1 MKKLSLIFSI
11 LLCILVVSC
20 DSVNFGNVNNDDDA
34 VTAASTE
41 GLMAGAMNQF
51 FTLFGRNYH
60 TRPNLY
66 VQYQSQ
72 VVYTNEQRYN
82 LAPAPWG
89 GYYVGCLSN
98 LKQVVDITTADEVS
112 IATKSYGDPA
122 NQAGVAEIM
131 AAFVWKRVTDI
142 WGPVPYTDALR
153 KGDTLTPSYTDQET
167 IYKDL
172 ISRVKAARDMLDPN
186 LAGPTGDV
194 VYGGDVAKWKKFANS
209 FLLSL
214 TMQLSKKYPG
224 ASGFAATEFNAALSD
239 PAGVIEDIADDAWY
253 QYANAP
259 GALNPFS
266 QLRGSD
272 YQMSMPFTDALRGQ
286 ADGSTI
292 TYSNSTYDERL
303 NVFAADTSLNGR
315 PYGLDKYNG
324 SEKFT
329 SISSVIRDPD
339 APLPYLTAAYT
350 YLNRAEAAE
359 RGWTSENAQTMFTNG
374 VMASYATV
382 DAHWDDGDPTTGMLQ
397 SDGSAFAANRIMDA
411 GSAGGGM
418 MQVIDEEKWVA
429 LFPMGFQAWSEWRRT
444 GVPGLIPSQD
454 AVNDGSIP
462 TRLVYPTAESGVN
475 SESYNAGVGKLTPA
489 SDSNTSK
496 FWWEMQ

>member
-1 MKKLSLIFSI
+1 
-11 LLCILVVSC
+11 
-20 DSVNFGNVNNDDDA
+20 
-34 VTAASTE
+34 
-41 GLMAGAMNQF
+41 
-51 FTLFGRNYH
+51 
-60 TRPNLY
+60 
-66 VQYQSQ
+66 
-72 VVYTNEQRYN
+72 
-82 LAPAPWG
+82 
-89 GYYVGCLSN
+89 
-98 LKQVVDITTADEVS
+98 
-112 IATKSYGDPA
+112 
-122 NQAGVAEIM
+122 
-131 AAFVWKRVTDI
+131 
-142 WGPVPYTDALR
+142 
-153 KGDTLTPSYTDQET
+153 TDQET